1 MITLFESFFNKK
13 HKFSVQDY
21 NIIYYAING
30 ILFTI
35 VVNLYKPF
43 ASKFIFRLGG
53 TDSHVALSTSL
64 PGLIAVFVTIP
75 SLILMSNSSNK
86 KKTMVKFFLGS
97 RLFILSFAT
106 IPFFPKPLQP
116 MAFVIL
122 SSLMNFPES
131 VSSTALQSFSGDIFV
146 EEIRP
151 TAISARNKFST
162 LAQIISVLIVGRILK
177 GFGDSAN
184 RIIIMYQIFFVLAF
198 LIGLFEIYTFNKIK
212 ETSCSPK
219 LNIDLKSAFSE
230 IFRNK
235 QFNIFLVCS
244 LLFHFGWQMGWPL
257 FSIYQIKNLGA
268 DEWWLTLLTVSSSIV
283 MFFSFG
289 FWKKLIHKKGNSF
302 VMSTATLG
310 MAATPI
316 LFALSP
322 NLYIITITGLIT
334 GFFTAGTITGLLTSL
349 LEVTPEKNRILY
361 IGVHVTL
368 TNITL
373 FLAPTLGDFILSHT
387 NIYFAL
393 CASGFF
399 RLIGSISFFIRNK
412 KTTSKITLL
421 E

>member
-1 MITLFESFFNKK
+1 MVTIFKKIFNLNG
-13 HKFSVQDY
+13 KFSTQDY

-35 VVNLYKPF
+35 VVNLYKPY

-53 TDSHVALSTSL
+53 TDSHVSLFTSL

-75 SLILMSNSSNK
+75 SLILMSKTSNK
-86 KKTMVKFFLGS
+86 KKIMIKFFLGS
-97 RLFILSFAT
+97 RLFILSFAA
-106 IPFFPKPLQP
+106 IPFFPKSLQP
-116 MAFVIL
+116 MTFVIL

-131 VSSTALQSFSGDIFV
+131 VSSTALQSFSGDIFI
-146 EEIRP
+146 EEIRA

-162 LAQIISVLIVGRILK
+162 LAQIISVLIVGFILR
-177 GFGDSAN
+177 GFGDSGN
-184 RIIIMYQIFFVLAF
+184 GIIVMYQMFFILAF
-198 LIGLFEIYTFNKIK
+198 VIGLFEIYTFNKIK
-212 ETSCSPK
+212 ETSCAPK
-219 LNIDLKSAFSE
+219 LNINLKSSFIE
-230 IFRNK
+230 IFSNK
-235 QFNIFLVCS
+235 QFNIFLTCS

-257 FSIYQIKNLGA
+257 FSIYQIKYLHA

-283 MFFSFG
+283 MFFSFS
-289 FWKKLIHKKGNSF
+289 FWKKLIHRKGNSF
-302 VMSTATLG
+302 VMYTATLG

-349 LEVTPEKNRILY
+349 LEVTPEENRILY

-387 NIYFAL
+387 SIYFAL
-393 CASGFF
+393 CASALF
-399 RLIGSISFFIRNK
+399 RLIGSIAFFIRNK
-412 KTTSKITLL
+412 KTTSIYTLS

>member
-1 MITLFESFFNKK
+1 MLTIFEKLFNKNR
-13 HKFSVQDY
+13 KFSIQDY

-30 ILFTI
+30 ILFTL
-35 VVNLYKPF
+35 VVSLYKPF

-53 TDSHVALSTSL
+53 TESHVALSTSL

-75 SLILMSNSSNK
+75 SLILMSNASDK
-86 KKTMVKFFLGS
+86 KKSMVRFFLGS
-97 RLFILSFAT
+97 RLFILSFAF
-106 IPFFPKPLQP
+106 IPFLESSLQP

-146 EEIRP
+146 EEMRP

-177 GFGDSAN
+177 GFGDSGN
-184 RIIIMYQIFFVLAF
+184 GIIIMYQIFFVLAF
-198 LIGLFEIYTFNKIK
+198 VISLFEIFTFNKIK
-212 ETSCSPK
+212 ETTCSPK
-219 LNIDLKSAFSE
+219 INIDLKSAFLE
-230 IFRNK
+230 IFSNS
-235 QFNIFLVCS
+235 QFNIFLICS

-257 FSIYQIKNLGA
+257 FSIYQIKYLGA
-268 DEWWLTLLTVSSSIV
+268 DEWWLTLLTVSSSLV

-289 FWKKLIHKKGNSF
+289 YWKKLIHRKGNSF
-302 VMSTATLG
+302 VMYTATLG

-316 LFALSP
+316 LFAFSP
-322 NLYIITITGLIT
+322 NLYIITIMGLIT

-373 FLAPTLGDFILSHT
+373 FLAPTLGDFILSQT
-387 NIYFAL
+387 NIYFVLYAT
-393 CASGFF
+393 AFF

-412 KTTSKITLL
+412 KATTPITLSD
-421 E
+421 

>member
-1 MITLFESFFNKK
+1 MLTIFEKFFNKNR
-13 HKFSVQDY
+13 KFSTQDH

-53 TDSHVALSTSL
+53 TESHVSLSTSL

-75 SLILMSNSSNK
+75 SLILMSNASDK
-86 KKTMVKFFLGS
+86 KKSMVRFFLCS
-97 RLFILSFAT
+97 RIFILSFAF
-106 IPFFPKPLQP
+106 IPFLSSSLQP

-162 LAQIISVLIVGRILK
+162 LAQIISVLIVGIILK
-177 GFGDSAN
+177 GFGDSN
-184 RIIIMYQIFFVLAF
+184 NGIIIMYQIFFVLAF
-198 LIGLFEIYTFNKIK
+198 VISLFEIYTFNKIK

-219 LNIDLKSAFSE
+219 ININLKSAFIE
-230 IFRNK
+230 IFSNS
-235 QFNIFLVCS
+235 QFNIFLICS

-257 FSIYQIKNLGA
+257 FSIFQIKYLGA
-268 DEWWLTLLTVSSSIV
+268 DEWWLTLLTVSSSLV
-283 MFFSFG
+283 MFFSFSY
-289 FWKKLIHKKGNSF
+289 WKKLIHKKGNSF
-302 VMSTATLG
+302 VMYTATLG

-322 NLYIITITGLIT
+322 NLYIITIMGLIT

-373 FLAPTLGDFILSHT
+373 FLAPTLGDFILSRT

-393 CASGFF
+393 FATAFF
-399 RLIGSISFFIRNK
+399 RLVGSISFLIRNK
-412 KTTSKITLL
+412 KNTAKITISD
-421 E
+421 